1 MPALPTTTVAYGAS
15 ATEAQF
21 KSFLSDLRDYL
32 AFLFGTDG
40 TKATAI
46 STLGASPFPAGT
58 AMLFAQAAAPT
69 GWTKSTTHNDKALR
83 VVSGATG
90 GSPGGSLAFS
100 TVFSRTADDAATLS
114 IAQMPSHNHIQR
126 GRTNSGITNEALHYG
141 SGDNTIVDMYDSTK
155 SQGSGLS
162 HSHGMDIRVQYVDV
176 IIATK
181 D

>member
-1 MPALPTTTVAYGAS
+1 MAALPTTTTAFGSS

-21 KSFLSDLRDYL
+21 KSFISDMRDYL

-46 STLGASPFPAGT
+46 ATLGASPFTAGT
-58 AMLFAQAAAPT
+58 AMLFAQSAAPT
-69 GWTKSTTHNDKALR
+69 GWTKQTAHNDKALR
-83 VVSGATG
+83 VVSGAVGSG
-90 GSPGGSLAFS
+90 GSVAFS

-114 IAQMPSHNHIQR
+114 IAQMPSHNHPEYCYSTSSNIIFGAQAFQNN
-126 GRTNSGITNEALHYG
+126 GVGTTQNSTGY
-141 SGDNTIVDMYDSTK
+141 
-155 SQGSGLS
+155 QGGGGS

>member
-1 MPALPTTTVAYGAS
+1 MAALPTTTTAFGSS

-21 KSFLSDLRDYL
+21 KSFLSDIRDYL

-46 STLGASPFPAGT
+46 ATLGASPFPAGT
-58 AMLFAQAAAPT
+58 AMLFSQSSAPT

-90 GSPGGSLAFS
+90 GSAAGVVAFS
-100 TVFSRTADDAATLS
+100 TVFAKTASDGSSLS
-114 IAQMPSHNHIQR
+114 IAQLASHSHAYVVS
-126 GRTNSGITNEALHYG
+126 GVGGEGFATNGVYAASLGG
-141 SGDNTIVDMYDSTK
+141 STG
-155 SQGSGLS
+155 SQGSGAT

>member
-1 MPALPTTTVAYGAS
+1 MAALPTTTTAFGSS

-21 KSFLSDLRDYL
+21 KSFLSDMRDYL

-58 AMLFAQAAAPT
+58 AMLFAQSAAPT

-90 GSPGGSLAFS
+90 GSAAGTVAFS
-100 TVFSRTADDAATLS
+100 TVFSRTTDDAATLS
-114 IAQMPSHNHIQR
+114 IAQMPSHTHTYAR
-126 GRTNSGITNEALHYG
+126 LSAGGG
-141 SGDNTIVDMYDSTK
+141 STYAADLAETAGSTSAIPTS
-155 SQGSGLS
+155 SQGSGSS

>member
-1 MPALPTTTVAYGAS
+1 MAALPTTTTAFGSS

-21 KSFLSDLRDYL
+21 KSFLSDIRDYL

-46 STLGASPFPAGT
+46 ATLGASPFPAGT
-58 AMLFAQAAAPT
+58 AMLFSQSSAPT

-90 GSPGGSLAFS
+90 GSAAGVVAFS
-100 TVFSRTADDAATLS
+100 TVFAKTASDGSSLS
-114 IAQMPSHNHIQR
+114 IAQLASHSHSYFFS
-126 GRTNSGITNEALHYG
+126 GNSGSGFAKEDGTYAATWGG
-141 SGDNTIVDMYDSTK
+141 STG
-155 SQGSGLS
+155 SQGSGAT

>member
-1 MPALPTTTVAYGAS
+1 MAALPTTTTAFGSS

-21 KSFLSDLRDYL
+21 KSFLSDMRDYL

-58 AMLFAQAAAPT
+58 AMLFAQSAAPT

-90 GSPGGSLAFS
+90 GSAAGTVAFS
-100 TVFSRTADDAATLS
+100 TVFSKTASDGATLS
-114 IAQMPSHNHIQR
+114 TTQMASHSHGMAVNASSYA
-126 GRTNSGITNEALHYG
+126 GVVKVGATEGTAGNNGTLYTNNEG
-141 SGDNTIVDMYDSTK
+141 G
-155 SQGSGLS
+155 GGS